1 MVLALAGTDG
11 CGALY
16 PQLTKGGPEWL
27 QNPAP
32 NRPQTAARSAIAL
45 DAIQSLCRGSKGRF
59 GRGKSK
65 RGTGGSGKETATGR
79 IGQWRRYDDET
90 L

>member
-1 MVLALAGTDG
+1 MAAGRFI
-11 CGALY
+11 
-16 PQLTKGGPEWL
+16 PNSQKENREWL
-27 QNPAP
+27 QNPTP
-32 NRPQTAARSAIAL
+32 NRPQTAARSAGLAL
-45 DAIQSLCRGSKGRF
+45 DPIQSLCRGSKGRF